1 MNIELT
7 QLTAE
12 EYNLLLSGHMT
23 PAMAAEYLR
32 EERITLRE
40 FHTVLQNV
48 YPHDDLQSRLT
59 TAFQMDSPNI
69 NPDSVSRKIRNWLSG
84 QSQPTKREDI
94 FRIAFALELSE
105 GQTNLLLGLCTDY
118 GIHYRNGR
126 DVVYAWFLRTGRE
139 YAQARDFF
147 QTLPPVPRPDLAP
160 DNPPSHLTRSM
171 QNEFLR
177 IHTLDELRACY
188 QNNLRNF
195 GYLHLRAY
203 TYFRRYLDQ
212 LIHPSPTWGH
222 VDEPDYSMEAVMKI
236 YLSLCVPSGKDL
248 SQYSLV
254 QKLIKRN
261 WPNTTSLKNIYNRKE
276 DVPRKLLLL
285 LYVITE
291 NLLDEDYTAQYQEY
305 DSREARLEDHWWTL
319 NAILTDCGMPLIDP
333 RNATDWLVLYA
344 ITATDEPM
352 SERMEQVIARLFA
365 DKPDP

>member
-40 FHTVLQNV
+40 FHTVLQSV

-94 FRIAFALELSE
+94 FHIAFALELSE

-126 DVVYAWFLRTGRE
+126 DVVYAWFLRTGRG

-147 QTLPPVPRPDLAP
+147 QTLPPVPRPDL
-160 DNPPSHLTRSM
+160 D
-171 QNEFLR
+171 
-177 IHTLDELRACY
+177 
-188 QNNLRNF
+188 
-195 GYLHLRAY
+195 
-203 TYFRRYLDQ
+203 
-212 LIHPSPTWGH
+212 
-222 VDEPDYSMEAVMKI
+222 
-236 YLSLCVPSGKDL
+236 
-248 SQYSLV
+248 
-254 QKLIKRN
+254 
-261 WPNTTSLKNIYNRKE
+261 RKS
-276 DVPRKLLLL
+276 V
-285 LYVITE
+285 V
-291 NLLDEDYTAQYQEY
+291 
-305 DSREARLEDHWWTL
+305 
-319 NAILTDCGMPLIDP
+319 
-333 RNATDWLVLYA
+333 
-344 ITATDEPM
+344 
-352 SERMEQVIARLFA
+352 
-365 DKPDP
+365 